1 MKSEKSDPKIGLNAA
16 QVKESRSRYGE
27 NILTPP
33 KRTPLWKLYLEKY
46 EDPIIRILLVAAAIS
61 LLMAF
66 ITDEYVETIG
76 IILAIFFATTVGFYF
91 ERDAAKKFSVLT
103 AMGEEQPVKV
113 VRDGRVVEI
122 ARREV
127 VVGDIVLIETG
138 DEVPADGRLLQSED
152 LQIDES
158 SLTGEPVAIKGIGLP
173 GDELP
178 YPPDCLL
185 RSTMVM
191 SGSGRMRVEKIGDF
205 TEIGKV
211 ATQSAEM
218 TSVKTPLNIQL
229 DRLAG
234 LISKVGTTISIA
246 AFVLFLVHDILTGDI
261 WHSDDYVGM
270 ATIVL
275 KYFMMSVTLI
285 VMAVPEGLPMAVTLA
300 LALNMRRMLKSNNL
314 VRKLSA
320 SETMG
325 SVNIICTDKTG
336 TLTQNSM
343 TVVDF
348 MADGDRNTL
357 FDALALNTTA
367 YYHDGEGVGNPTEIA
382 LLRWLT
388 EQGEDYSARRR
399 SLAVV
404 DRQPFSTERKYMSTT
419 VEVGGVKMKFIK
431 GAPEIILGHCAI
443 GEEQKAAVELK
454 LNEWQSKAMRTLA
467 LACKDEST
475 EEYTFQAVFAINDPV
490 REDVPQAVANC
501 RKAGIR
507 VIIVTGDTMTT
518 AAEIG
523 RQIGI
528 IDDGDNLDEVTISG
542 ADFESLTDEE
552 AKRRIMRLKVM
563 SRARP
568 SDKRRLVVLLQ
579 QLDNVVAVTGDGT
592 NDAPALNHAHVGL
605 SLGSGTA
612 VAKNA
617 SDITIIDDS
626 FRSIVKA
633 VMWGRSLYKNIQRFI
648 FFQLVV
654 NVTALLL
661 VLGGSVI
668 GTEMPLTITQILWVN
683 LIMDTFAAMALA
695 SLPPSYD
702 VLNEKPRST
711 DAFIINSQMKWG
723 ICLLGGVFFLFTFA
737 LLYYFERIHGI
748 DRWELTVFFSIFVML
763 QWWNLFN
770 AKALGSNHSAF
781 HNLHLSTGF
790 LFVLLLVLVG
800 QWLIVTFGGEMF
812 RTMPLSAETWLY
824 IILGTS
830 PVMLVGEMY
839 RMLRRVF

>member
-173 GDELP
+173 GVELP
-178 YPPDCLL
+178 YPPDYLL

-275 KYFMMSVTLI
+275 K
-285 VMAVPEGLPMAVTLA
+285 
-300 LALNMRRMLKSNNL
+300 
-314 VRKLSA
+314 
-320 SETMG
+320 
-325 SVNIICTDKTG
+325 
-336 TLTQNSM
+336 
-343 TVVDF
+343 
-348 MADGDRNTL
+348 
-357 FDALALNTTA
+357 
-367 YYHDGEGVGNPTEIA
+367 
-382 LLRWLT
+382 
-388 EQGEDYSARRR
+388 R
-399 SLAVV
+399 SL
-404 DRQPFSTERKYMSTT
+404 
-419 VEVGGVKMKFIK
+419 
-431 GAPEIILGHCAI
+431 
-443 GEEQKAAVELK
+443 
-454 LNEWQSKAMRTLA
+454 
-467 LACKDEST
+467 
-475 EEYTFQAVFAINDPV
+475 
-490 REDVPQAVANC
+490 
-501 RKAGIR
+501 
-507 VIIVTGDTMTT
+507 
-518 AAEIG
+518 
-523 RQIGI
+523 
-528 IDDGDNLDEVTISG
+528 
-542 ADFESLTDEE
+542 
-552 AKRRIMRLKVM
+552 
-563 SRARP
+563 
-568 SDKRRLVVLLQ
+568 
-579 QLDNVVAVTGDGT
+579 
-592 NDAPALNHAHVGL
+592 
-605 SLGSGTA
+605 
-612 VAKNA
+612 
-617 SDITIIDDS
+617 
-626 FRSIVKA
+626 
-633 VMWGRSLYKNIQRFI
+633 
-648 FFQLVV
+648 
-654 NVTALLL
+654 
-661 VLGGSVI
+661 
-668 GTEMPLTITQILWVN
+668 
-683 LIMDTFAAMALA
+683 
-695 SLPPSYD
+695 
-702 VLNEKPRST
+702 
-711 DAFIINSQMKWG
+711 
-723 ICLLGGVFFLFTFA
+723 
-737 LLYYFERIHGI
+737 
-748 DRWELTVFFSIFVML
+748 
-763 QWWNLFN
+763 
-770 AKALGSNHSAF
+770 
-781 HNLHLSTGF
+781 
-790 LFVLLLVLVG
+790 
-800 QWLIVTFGGEMF
+800 
-812 RTMPLSAETWLY
+812 
-824 IILGTS
+824 
-830 PVMLVGEMY
+830 
-839 RMLRRVF
+839 